1 MIIVKSPLRISIG
14 GGGTDLPSYYENF
27 ESTFISAAINKYI
40 YISVHPIFIDEI
52 ILKYS
57 EMEKVLNVDHIKHPI
72 VREAL
77 KQVNI
82 QKALE
87 ISSFADI
94 PSGTGLGSSGTFTV
108 ALLKAL
114 YTLKRINHNAMTLA
128 EDACRIEIEKLGA
141 PIGKQDQYISS
152 VGGLTKFHINK
163 AGVVTSTP
171 LEMQNHHRTDLEEH
185 LLLFFTGYSR
195 SANDL
200 LREQDQQTKQETTN
214 SIKLQ
219 NEKSTASE
227 SASESISKKNE
238 MIENLHF
245 TKELGFKIGH
255 ALESGKLQEFGE
267 LMNVHWDWKKKRSK
281 SMSSGNIDHWYDLA
295 LKNGAIGGK
304 LIGAGGGGFLMFL
317 ADDKRK
323 LRQVLRE
330 AGMIDVPFRF
340 DNLGAQVVLHD

>member
-1 MIIVKSPLRISIG
+1 MIIVKAPLRISIG
-14 GGGTDLPSYYENF
+14 GGGTDLPSYYEKF

-57 EMEKVLNVDHIKHPI
+57 EMEKVLNVNEIKHPI
-72 VREAL
+72 VRESL
-77 KQVNI
+77 KQVQIN
-82 QKALE
+82 KAIE

-114 YTLKRINHNAMTLA
+114 YTYKNINHNSMTLA

-152 VGGLTKFHINK
+152 VGGLSRFHIDKQGN
-163 AGVVTSTP
+163 VTANP
-171 LEMQNHHRTDLEEH
+171 LQMDKHHRVDLEDH

-200 LREQDQQTKQETTN
+200 LREQDMRTKNSGPGAKSAGTN
-214 SIKLQ
+214 D
-219 NEKSTASE
+219 
-227 SASESISKKNE
+227 

-245 TKELGFKIGH
+245 TKELGLKIGH
-255 ALESGKLQEFGE
+255 SLEKGQLQEFGE
-267 LMNVHWDWKKKRSK
+267 LMNTHWEWKKKRSQN
-281 SMSSGNIDHWYDLA
+281 MSSGQIDQWYQIA

-317 ADDKRK
+317 ADDKRR
-323 LRQVLRE
+323 LRKALRE
-330 AGMIDVPFRF
+330 AGMTDVPFRF

>member
-1 MIIVKSPLRISIG
+1 MIIVKAPLRISIG
-14 GGGTDLPSYYENF
+14 GGGTDLPSYYEKF

-40 YISVHPIFIDEI
+40 YISVHPIFIEEI

-57 EMEKVLNVDHIKHPI
+57 EMEKVLSPSDIKHPI

-77 KQVNI
+77 KQVGINRAI
-82 QKALE
+82 E

-114 YTLKRINHNAMTLA
+114 YTFKNINHNAMTLA

-152 VGGLTKFHINK
+152 VGGLTRFQIDK
-163 AGVVTSTP
+163 AGQVSSKA
-171 LEMQNHHRTDLEEH
+171 LEMSNHARTDLEEH

-200 LREQDQQTKQETTN
+200 LREQDQATKAATQTPAAAPSN
-214 SIKLQ
+214 D
-219 NEKSTASE
+219 
-227 SASESISKKNE
+227 

-245 TKELGFKIGH
+245 TKELGMNIGG
-255 ALESGKLQEFGE
+255 ALEKGDLQEFGN
-267 LMNVHWDWKKKRSK
+267 LMNTHWEYKKKRSK
-281 SMSSGNIDHWYDLA
+281 NMSSGKIDQWYDLA
-295 LKNGAIGGK
+295 MKNGAIGGK

-317 ADDKRK
+317 ADDKRR
-323 LRQVLRE
+323 LRKALRE
-330 AGMIDVPFRF
+330 AGMQDVPFRF

>member
-14 GGGTDLPSYYENF
+14 GGGTDLPSYYQQF

-40 YISVHPIFIDEI
+40 YISVHPIFIEEL

-57 EMEKVLNVDHIKHPI
+57 EMEKVSDVQLIKHPI

-77 KQVNI
+77 KQVDI
-82 QKALE
+82 RKSIE

-152 VGGLTKFHINK
+152 VGGLTRFHIDK
-163 AGVVTSTP
+163 AGVVTASA
-171 LEMQNHHRTDLEEH
+171 LEMSLHHRVDLEEH

-200 LREQDQQTKQETTN
+200 LREQDNQTKQETTRSLQVEESRNNAILSKDN
-214 SIKLQ
+214 S
-219 NEKSTASE
+219 KS
-227 SASESISKKNE
+227 E

-245 TKELGFKIGH
+245 TKELGIKIGR
-255 ALESGKLQEFGE
+255 ALELGKLQEFGE
-267 LMNVHWDWKKKRSK
+267 LMNTHWHWKKKRSK

-295 LKNGAIGGK
+295 MKNGAIGGK

-317 ADDKRK
+317 ADDKRR
-323 LRQVLRE
+323 LRKTLRE
-330 AGMIDVPFRF
+330 AGMVDVPFRF
-340 DNLGAQVVLHD
+340 DNLGAQVILHD

>member
-1 MIIVKSPLRISIG
+1 MIIVKAPLRISIG

-40 YISVHPIFIDEI
+40 YISVHSVFGHEL

-57 EMEKVLNVDHIKHPI
+57 ELERVESADLIKHPI

-77 KQVNI
+77 KHVHINSS
-82 QKALE
+82 LE

-94 PSGTGLGSSGTFTV
+94 PSGTGLGSSGSFTV

-114 YTLKRINHNAMTLA
+114 YTYKNINHDAMTLA

-152 VGGLTKFHINK
+152 VGGLTRFNIDKK
-163 AGVVTSTP
+163 GLVTASN
-171 LEMQNHHRTDLEEH
+171 LEMEKHHRIDLEDH

-200 LREQDQQTKQETTN
+200 LHEQDLKTK
-214 SIKLQ
+214 
-219 NEKSTASE
+219 
-227 SASESISKKNE
+227 ISHVGSVSDKKNE

-245 TKELGFKIGH
+245 TKDLGIKIGV
-255 ALESGKLQEFGE
+255 ALEKGNLQEFGE
-267 LMNVHWDWKKKRSK
+267 LMNVHWQWKKKRS
-281 SMSSGNIDHWYDLA
+281 SNMSSSQIDHWYEVA
-295 LKNGAIGGK
+295 KKNGAIGGK

-317 ADDKRK
+317 TDDKRR
-323 LRQVLRE
+323 LRQALRE
-330 AGMIDVPFRF
+330 AGMTDVPFRF

>member
-1 MIIVKSPLRISIG
+1 MIIVKAPLRISIG
-14 GGGTDLPSYYENF
+14 GGGTDLPSYYEHF

-40 YISVHPIFIDEI
+40 YISIHPIFIDDI

-57 EMEKVLNVDHIKHPI
+57 EMERVKSSSDIKHPI

-77 KQVNI
+77 KMTGINS
-82 QKALE
+82 ALE

-108 ALLKAL
+108 SLLKAL
-114 YTLKRINHNAMTLA
+114 YTFKNINHNNMTLA

-152 VGGLTKFHINK
+152 VGGLTRFHIDK
-163 AGVVTSTP
+163 KGQVTANA
-171 LEMQNHHRTDLEEH
+171 LEMDRHSRIDLEEH

-200 LREQDQQTKQETTN
+200 LREQDQKTKEVHKPAGREI
-214 SIKLQ
+214 S
-219 NEKSTASE
+219 SE
-227 SASESISKKNE
+227 VSLNKPNNE

-245 TKELGFKIGH
+245 TKELGFKIGT
-255 ALESGKLQEFGE
+255 ALEKGKLSEFGS
-267 LMNVHWDWKKKRSK
+267 LMNTHWEYKKKRSK
-281 SMSSGNIDHWYDLA
+281 NMSSGKIDEWYNIA
-295 LKNGAIGGK
+295 MNNGALGGK

-317 ADDKRK
+317 AEDKRR
-323 LRQVLRE
+323 LRRAMRE
-330 AGMIDVPFRF
+330 AGMQDVPFRF
-340 DNLGAQVVLHD
+340 DQLGAQVVLHD

>member
-1 MIIVKSPLRISIG
+1 MIIVKAPLRISIG
-14 GGGTDLPSYYENF
+14 GGGTDLPSYYENY

-40 YISVHPIFIDEI
+40 YISVHPIFISDI

-57 EMEKVLNVDHIKHPI
+57 EMERVQSVDQIKHPI

-77 KQVNI
+77 RQTGINSAI
-82 QKALE
+82 E

-114 YTLKRINHNAMTLA
+114 YTFKNINHNSMSLA

-152 VGGLTKFHINK
+152 VGGLTRFHIDK
-163 AGVVTSTP
+163 KGHVTARP
-171 LEMQNHHRTDLEEH
+171 LEMSQHARVDLEEH

-200 LREQDQQTKQETTN
+200 LKEQDQQTKQATT
-214 SIKLQ
+214 K
-219 NEKSTASE
+219 KSEAPPT
-227 SASESISKKNE
+227 ND

-245 TKELGFKIGH
+245 TKDLGLQIGQ
-255 ALESGKLQEFGE
+255 ALEKNDLPEFGR
-267 LMNVHWDWKKKRSK
+267 LMNVHWEHKKKRSQK
-281 SMSSGNIDHWYDLA
+281 MSSGKIDEWYDLA
-295 LKNGAIGGK
+295 MKNGALGGK

-317 ADDKRK
+317 ADDKRH
-323 LRQVLRE
+323 LRKVMRE